1 MPKSQNPVVR
11 LITAPFRFIRW
22 LITAPFKFIRS
33 TFQRVNAFFT
43 EEEEDTPLPDAVAKT
58 IENPMGLMVHLDALR
73 KHLLRCVL
81 AMVIT
86 TALAMIF
93 MHPLLNYLSTPLEG
107 GLESLQAIDVTE
119 PVGTVMKVALL
130 TGFTLAFPYIA
141 LEIWMFIAPGVSRRS
156 RMYGLLAIP
165 IATLFF
171 VAGMAFA
178 FYLVLPTALPFL
190 LNFMGINTMPR
201 PSSYIGFLTTLMF
214 WMGVA
219 FEFPL
224 VIYLLAKLGW
234 VKAKF
239 LRQQW
244 RLAIVIIA
252 VAAAL
257 ITPTVDPVNMS
268 LVMAPLSVLYF
279 LSVGLASLAEAGRL

>member
-1 MPKSQNPVVR
+1 MPKRQNPIVR
-11 LITAPFRFIRW
+11 LITAPFRFIGW
-22 LITAPFKFIRS
+22 LFTAPFKAIRS
-33 TFQRVNAFFT
+33 LAQRIQIFFT

-58 IENPMGLMVHLDALR
+58 IENPMGLLVHLDALR
-73 KHLLRCVL
+73 KHLMRALM
-81 AMVIT
+81 AMVVT
-86 TALAMIF
+86 TALAMLF
-93 MHPLLNYLSTPLEG
+93 MRPLLEYLSRPLEG

-141 LEIWMFIAPGVSRRS
+141 LEVWMFIAPGVSRRS

-171 VAGMAFA
+171 MGGMAFA

-190 LNFMGINTMPR
+190 LNFMGINTLPR
-201 PSSYIGFLTTLMF
+201 PSSYIGFMTTLMF

-234 VKAKF
+234 VRAKY
-239 LRQQW
+239 LKQQW
-244 RLAIVIIA
+244 RLAVVIIA

-268 LVMAPLSVLYF
+268 LVMVPLIILYF
-279 LSVGLASLAEAGRL
+279 LSVGLAYLAEAGKL

>member
-268 LVMAPLSVLYF
+268 LVMAPLIVLYF

>member
-268 LVMAPLSVLYF
+268 LVMAPLIVLYF
-279 LSVGLASLAEAGRL
+279 LSVGLAGLAEAGRL

>member
-33 TFQRVNAFFT
+33 TSQRVKAFFT

-58 IENPMGLMVHLDALR
+58 IENPMGLMVHIDALR

-81 AMVIT
+81 AMVVT

-268 LVMAPLSVLYF
+268 LVMAPLIVLYF

>member
-279 LSVGLASLAEAGRL
+279 LSVGLAGLAEAGRL